1 MMTEEYRV
9 RELKRAEAEVTKARS
24 EFLNAKTTKR
34 RIEAEENLNFWQS
47 KVAYLKAAARETH
60 E

>member
-1 MMTEEYRV
+1 MTEEYRM
-9 RELKRAEAEVTKARS
+9 RELMRAQSEAAAARL
-24 EFLNAKTTKR
+24 EFLNAQTTQR